1 MYQPPTN
8 PTEPDKK
15 TSSLDTVPHEEAQI
29 STTPDKKEVPIT
41 QITQKVGAATRAL
54 GQHWSKQNRK
64 THIALIT
71 LIGGGT
77 LLTAGWLIWRA
88 IDRNLPDPQEVFTYA
103 RPGTITIKAEDGTIL
118 QQVGPATHEKLE
130 LEDTPKQL
138 VEAFL
143 AAEDRRFY
151 KHHGIDF
158 KSIARAFGANIW
170 ARDVVEG
177 GSTITQ
183 QLARLVFLTQD
194 QTMGRKVKEALLAQK
209 IDTHLH
215 KDDILE
221 HYLNLVY
228 LGSGA
233 YGVSDA
239 AWVYFGKELNALT
252 LPEMATIAGMPA
264 APSDYSPIENPD
276 LARKRRDLILQRMA
290 DSGFIT
296 KSAAEAAIREPI
308 KLTSSLPK
316 RLVVKFPYF
325 TTYVQQELK
334 KHVSAEQIEG
344 GGLTVETSL
353 NPDWQK
359 VGEEAV
365 KAAVSN
371 YGYGEGF
378 EEAALV
384 AIDPQTGEIKTMVG
398 GSNFEKSQFNRATQ
412 ALRQPGSTFKGLL
425 YTTAIAAGFSPYDGY
440 EDRPLKVDGYEPLNA
455 GRKYSGW
462 MNLQD
467 ALTRSVNVIA
477 VKLLMDVGFEPTIKM
492 AKNMGIKSELKPV
505 YSLALGSFEVTLL
518 ELTNAY
524 ATLADNG
531 EYVESHGIRRI
542 LDRNG
547 KVIYDGKN
555 QKPKR
560 VVDKDSVAIITSML
574 ENVVNSGT
582 GTPARLDDRAVAGK
596 TGTSDES
603 RDLWFIGY
611 IPQLVTGVWLGNDD
625 NYPTSGNSGTAA
637 QTWYNFMSE
646 ATEKIPVREFPELP
660 ELDGREGTIK
670 AKPIESAN
678 ISYPA
683 VPEGENSQS
692 ETAHQESGGN
702 YQESSSS
709 DYNSETYNDNSNN
722 YSQESYDDSRSNE
735 DSPSTSDSYSE
746 NSDYT
751 PEEESHY
758 DWENS
763 GENLGENS
771 ESDFSEPAYEAP
783 ESEYL
788 APPEEI
794 QIAPSESEVPA
805 EAPPEEAPASN
816 YVDIKP
822 ALPPKE

>member
-1 MYQPPTN
+1 MYQQPTN
-8 PTEPDKK
+8 PTESEQKDP
-15 TSSLDTVPHEEAQI
+15 SLDTKPLEEVETQSIPEEQI
-29 STTPDKKEVPIT
+29 APVTKMKKRL
-41 QITQKVGAATRAL
+41 GAATASVRQA
-54 GQHWSKQNRK
+54 WSNQSRK
-64 THIALIT
+64 TQIAIVL
-71 LIGGGT
+71 LFSGGT
-77 LLTAGWLIWRA
+77 VLAAGGLAWRS
-88 IDRNLPDPQEVFTYA
+88 IDRSLPDPKDILTYA
-103 RPGTITIKAEDGTIL
+103 RPGTITIKAEDDTIL

-151 KHHGIDF
+151 KHRGIDF

-183 QLARLVFLTQD
+183 QLARMVFLTQD
-194 QTMGRKVKEALLAQK
+194 RTIGRKAKEALLAQK
-209 IDTHLH
+209 IDNHLS
-215 KDDILE
+215 KDEILE
-221 HYLNLVY
+221 NYLNLVY

-239 AWVYFGKELNALT
+239 AWVYFGKELDDLT

-264 APSDYSPIENPD
+264 APSDYSPIENPK

-296 KSAAEAAIREPI
+296 EAASESAIRQPI
-308 KLTSSLPK
+308 KLKPSLPK

-359 VGEEAV
+359 VGEQAIQEIVAD
-365 KAAVSN
+365 
-371 YGYGEGF
+371 YGYAEGF
-378 EEAALV
+378 EEGALV
-384 AIDPQTGEIKTMVG
+384 AVDPKTGEIKAMVG
-398 GSNFEKSQFNRATQ
+398 GSDFTKSQFNRATQ
-412 ALRQPGSTFKGLL
+412 AMRQPGSTFKGLL

-440 EDRPLKVDGYEPLNA
+440 EDKPLKVDGYQPLNA
-455 GRKYSGW
+455 GRKYAGW

-467 ALTRSVNVIA
+467 ALTRSVNVVA
-477 VKLLMDVGFEPTIKM
+477 VRVLMDVGFEPTLKM
-492 AKNMGIKSELKPV
+492 AKDMGIKSDLKPV

-531 EYVESHGIRRI
+531 EYLESHGILRI
-542 LDRNG
+542 LDRDG
-547 KVIYDGKN
+547 KVLYDAKK

-574 ENVVNSGT
+574 ERVVTSGT

-603 RDLWFIGY
+603 RDLWFVGY

-625 NYPTSGNSGTAA
+625 NAPTYGNSGTA
-637 QTWYNFMSE
+637 
-646 ATEKIPVREFPELP
+646 
-660 ELDGREGTIK
+660 
-670 AKPIESAN
+670 
-678 ISYPA
+678 
-683 VPEGENSQS
+683 
-692 ETAHQESGGN
+692 
-702 YQESSSS
+702 
-709 DYNSETYNDNSNN
+709 
-722 YSQESYDDSRSNE
+722 
-735 DSPSTSDSYSE
+735 
-746 NSDYT
+746 
-751 PEEESHY
+751 
-758 DWENS
+758 
-763 GENLGENS
+763 
-771 ESDFSEPAYEAP
+771 
-783 ESEYL
+783 
-788 APPEEI
+788 
-794 QIAPSESEVPA
+794 
-805 EAPPEEAPASN
+805 
-816 YVDIKP
+816 
-822 ALPPKE
+822 